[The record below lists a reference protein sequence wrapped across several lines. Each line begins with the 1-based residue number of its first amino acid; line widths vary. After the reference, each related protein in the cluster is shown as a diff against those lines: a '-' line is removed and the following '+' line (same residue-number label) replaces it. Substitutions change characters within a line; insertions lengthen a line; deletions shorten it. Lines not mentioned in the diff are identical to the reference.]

1 MRNKLTAE
9 IDGHI
14 YEVSGEIPSD
24 KLTDTD
30 VQWFISNITYN
41 LPKEA
46 RESLTVRYNGRILHG
61 KETIS

>member
-24 KLTDTD
+24 KLTGTD

-41 LPKEA
+41 LPCEA
-46 RESLTVRYNGRILHG
+46 VGKLIIRYNGRIIHE
-61 KETIS
+61 KEKIS